1 MRNSLRYFFDLAIK
15 IADAKDDRRS
25 FKVGACATRGD
36 GVIVASAN
44 GPTPFQSPSAHAENR
59 LRKKLDFG
67 AIVYVCRILRK
78 DGSLAIARP
87 CPDCAAVLRSK
98 RVKKVYYSI
107 SPIEYG
113 LFNPCTNTDTYF
125 RF

>member
-15 IADAKDDRRS
+15 VADAKDDRRS
-25 FKVGACATRGD
+25 FKVGACATRND
-36 GVIVASAN
+36 GVIIAASN
-44 GPTPFQSPSAHAENR
+44 GPTPFQSPLAHAESR
-59 LRKKLDFG
+59 LMRKADVG
-67 AIVYVCRILRK
+67 STVYVVRILRK

-87 CPDCAAVLRSK
+87 CTDCAGVLRAK

-107 SPIEYG
+107 SPNEYG
-113 LFNPCTNTDTYF
+113 LFDPYTNTDTFF